1 MTEKQG
7 NDRMG
12 LFSEMLGEQGMEAF
26 RMLERME
33 RLRRLMGTAVPSE
46 RAVVEQKET
55 PESFGRNANENMIF
69 AAIPFLDREY
79 QRDLYVIVRLMEM
92 RRVLSGEMLEAR
104 GRQEESP
111 ALRRRKLLGAVR
123 PYLEQEQRRQLDTIV
138 KVMDVREILRREGE
152 A

>member
-33 RLRRLMGTAVPSE
+33 RLRRLMGTAVPPE

-138 KVMDVREILRREGE
+138 KIMDVREILRREGE
-152 A
+152 V

>member
-33 RLRRLMGTAVPSE
+33 RLRRLMGTAVPPE

-123 PYLEQEQRRQLDTIV
+123 PYLEQEQRRQLDMIV

>member
-1 MTEKQG
+1 
-7 NDRMG
+7 MG

-33 RLRRLMGTAVPSE
+33 RLRRLMGTAVPPE

>member
-1 MTEKQG
+1 
-7 NDRMG
+7 MG

-33 RLRRLMGTAVPSE
+33 RLRRLMGTAVPPE

-138 KVMDVREILRREGE
+138 KIMDVREILRREGE
-152 A
+152 V

>member
-1 MTEKQG
+1 
-7 NDRMG
+7 MG

-33 RLRRLMGTAVPSE
+33 RLRRLMGTAVPPE

-152 A
+152 V

>member
-1 MTEKQG
+1 
-7 NDRMG
+7 
-12 LFSEMLGEQGMEAF
+12 MLGEQGMEAF

-33 RLRRLMGTAVPSE
+33 RLRRLMGTAVPPE

-55 PESFGRNANENMIF
+55 PESFGHNANENMIF

>member
-1 MTEKQG
+1 
-7 NDRMG
+7 MG

-33 RLRRLMGTAVPSE
+33 RLRRLMGTAVPPE

-123 PYLEQEQRRQLDTIV
+123 PYLEQEQRRQLDMIV